1 MVCAS
6 RWYSTDHAK
15 CILIE
20 LHLLYIKVTSLV
32 APLKNSHVS
41 SLFIF
46 MSNSFTREVALELLI
61 LAHNSKSKLCFNFGV
76 IGHGHQ
82 LCCHSD
88 IIHVCRNLYP
98 APFTVVRVFPAKSDS
113 SFIFFFF
120 FSFSRAQVIHQVIL
134 QGSSARDRFQSFA
147 FIFSVW

>member
-6 RWYSTDHAK
+6 RLYSTDHAK

-46 MSNSFTREVALELLI
+46 MSNSFTREVVLELLI
-61 LAHNSKSKLCFNFGV
+61 LAHNSKSKLSFNCGV
-76 IGHGHQ
+76 IGHGYQ
-82 LCCHSD
+82 LCCRSEFL
-88 IIHVCRNLYP
+88 IHLCINLYS
-98 APFTVVRVFPAKSDS
+98 APFTVIRVFPAKSDS

-120 FSFSRAQVIHQVIL
+120 FSRAQVNHQVIL